1 MRKRVLAGI
10 LITLVIFVVA
20 RRLSMNRPSEVEWT
34 GNGIRI
40 THMTVYEQVG
50 PGQPEIILQVE
61 PPTEIDAK
69 VLYRL
74 PGEMAFETVGMSEIS
89 KGVWSA
95 RLPAK
100 EKGDRLDYGF
110 RLSRTAFHEQGGSS
124 TLTDETGYYLIKYK
138 GEVSVTVLI
147 LHILCMFAAFFF
159 IVEAIIGAFA
169 MLFFKDDKE
178 FTVAQTRWVLLFTFL
193 GGVPLG
199 MALNWQRFG
208 GVGGVPVR
216 DRHHRQQDTDHHHL
230 LDHMRPCRGRVS
242 RAGERD
248 AIDRPRHLCY
258 RRDRS
263 FGPQSDPVSR
273 AAQPVM
279 VSTFGS
285 LRQESLKP
293 GSDGIL

>member
-61 PPTEIDAK
+61 PPTEIEAD
-69 VLYRL
+69 VLYRAL
-74 PGEMAFETVGMSEIS
+74 GTEAFDTVGMSEIS

-100 EKGDRLDYGF
+100 EKGDRLYYGF

-138 GEVSVTVLI
+138 GEVSVTVLV

-169 MLFFKDDKE
+169 MLIYKDNKE
-178 FTVAQTRWVLLFTFL
+178 FTVAQTRWVLLFSFL

-199 MALNWQRFG
+199 FVLNSQRFG
-208 GVGGVPVR
+208 PLWEAVPFG
-216 DRHHRQQDTDHHHL
+216 TDVTDNKTQL
-230 LDHMRPCRGRVS
+230 IIIIWIILAALSWKSFACRRTG
-242 RAGERD
+242 RD
-248 AIDRPRHLCY
+248 AI
-258 RRDRS
+258 
-263 FGPQSDPVSR
+263 GPGAYAIAVIIASVL
-273 AAQPVM
+273 
-279 VSTFGS
+279 S
-285 LRQESLKP
+285 LFLYLVPHSL
-293 GSDGIL
+293 